1 MMPGL
6 ILISVLA
13 GRGRMAEIRLVD
25 VSLRDGNQSLWGATG
40 LRTGHIATI
49 APALGRAGFRALDY
63 SSSTAMGVSVRTHR
77 EDPWALLRLTRAA
90 MPDTLLQFIGT
101 GFRFISWERAHPEVI
116 QLVYTALVRN
126 GMDRF
131 VVLDP
136 THDMDAA
143 RATAAI
149 AKKAGA
155 REVIGA
161 LTYTISAVHDD
172 AFYARIAAAYADCPD
187 IDRAYIKDPAG
198 ILTPDRARTLIPAVQ
213 AALRDS
219 GKPLELHSHASLGL
233 SPLTCLVAAE
243 LGVPVLQVGCGA
255 LGNGTS
261 LPDAEDLVANL
272 RASGHT
278 VDIDDRLLAAVARY
292 FDRLAGAEG
301 LPPGE
306 HRGFDAAFMEHQLA
320 GGVMSTTRR
329 QLAELGMADRFGA
342 LMTEIGQVRA
352 ELGYP
357 IMVTPF
363 PQMVIGQALAN
374 LVSTAAPGGG
384 RARYDNVPDQVIRYV
399 LGTFG
404 KPTAPVEPWVL
415 GRVLDRPR
423 AAELAAEPEP
433 LDVGALRRR
442 FGKRISDEELVL
454 RFGMPGAEVDAM
466 IAAGPAVTHY
476 NPDLVPVLRLLRELG
491 SRPAARELTVQKPG
505 FRLSLKGRAS

>member
-1 MMPGL
+1 
-6 ILISVLA
+6 
-13 GRGRMAEIRLVD
+13 
-25 VSLRDGNQSLWGATG
+25 
-40 LRTGHIATI
+40 
-49 APALGRAGFRALDY
+49 
-63 SSSTAMGVSVRTHR
+63 
-77 EDPWALLRLTRAA
+77 

-116 QLVYTALVRN
+116 QLVYSAPGAQRHGPVRRARPDARH
-126 GMDRF
+126 GRGPGHRRDRQEGR
-131 VVLDP
+131 
-136 THDMDAA
+136 
-143 RATAAI
+143 RAGGHR
-149 AKKAGA
+149 GA
-155 REVIGA
+155 D
-161 LTYTISAVHDD
+161 VHDLGR
-172 AFYARIAAAYADCPD
+172 ARRRVLRRHRAAYADCPD

-213 AALRDS
+213 AALQGS

-301 LPPGE
+301 LPRGE
-306 HRGFDAAFMEHQLA
+306 HRGFDAAFMDHQLA

-342 LMTEIGQVRA
+342 LMAEIGQVRA

-374 LVSTAAPGGG
+374 LVSVAASGGG
-384 RARYDNVPDQVIRYV
+384 ARYDNVPDQVIRYV

-415 GRVLDRPR
+415 DRVLGRPR

-433 LDVGALRRR
+433 LDVAALRRR
-442 FGKRISDEELVL
+442 FGDADQRRGTAAAL
-454 RFGMPGAEVDAM
+454 RP
-466 IAAGPAVTHY
+466 AGPRRST
-476 NPDLVPVLRLLRELG
+476 R
-491 SRPAARELTVQKPG
+491 
-505 FRLSLKGRAS
+505 

>member
-1 MMPGL
+1 MIRVL
-6 ILISVLA
+6 IV
-13 GRGRMAEIRLVD
+13 GRGAGVADIGLVD

-40 LRTGHIATI
+40 LRTAHIATI
-49 APALGRAGFRALDY
+49 APLLGRVGFRALDY

-77 EDPWALLRLTRAA
+77 EDPWALLRLVRAA
-90 MPDTLLQFIGT
+90 APDTLLQFIGT

-116 QLVYTALVRN
+116 ALVYTALVRN

-136 THDMDAA
+136 THDLDAA

-172 AFYARIAAAYADCPD
+172 AFYAQVAAAYAACDD
-187 IDRAYIKDPAG
+187 FDRAYIKDPAG
-198 ILTPDRARTLIPAVQ
+198 ILTPERARTLIPAVR
-213 AALRDS
+213 AALR

-233 SPLTCLVAAE
+233 SPLTCLAAAE
-243 LGVPVLQVGCGA
+243 LGVAVLQVGCGA

-278 VDIDDRLLAAVARY
+278 TDIDDRLLAIVARY
-292 FDRLAGAEG
+292 FDRLAAAEG
-301 LPPGE
+301 LPRGE
-306 HRGFDAAFMEHQLA
+306 HRGFDAAFMDHQLA

-329 QLAELGMADRFGA
+329 QLAELGLADRFGE
-342 LMTEIGQVRA
+342 LMAEIATVRA

-374 LVSTAAPGGG
+374 LLIAHAVGG
-384 RARYDNVPDQVIRYV
+384 ARYDNVPDQVIRYV

-415 GRVLDRPR
+415 DRVLGRPR
-423 AAELAAEPEP
+423 AAELADEPEP
-433 LDVGALRRR
+433 LDVAALRQR
-442 FGKRISDEELVL
+442 FGSRIADEELVL
-454 RFGMPGAEVDAM
+454 RFGLPAAEVDAM

-476 NPDLVPVLRLLRELG
+476 NPDTAGVLRLLRALG
-491 SRPAARELTVQKPG
+491 ERPAARVLTVEKPG
-505 FRLSLKGRAS
+505 FRLSLKGRA